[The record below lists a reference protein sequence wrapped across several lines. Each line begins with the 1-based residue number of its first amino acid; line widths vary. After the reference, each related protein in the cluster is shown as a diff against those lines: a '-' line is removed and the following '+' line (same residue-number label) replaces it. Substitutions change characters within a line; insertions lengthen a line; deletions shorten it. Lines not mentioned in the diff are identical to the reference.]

1 MSTDGEA
8 RRIPTIYDVA
18 AAAGVS
24 PSTVSRALA
33 RPGRVSAE
41 TAERVREVAAEIGYR
56 RSAVAPALGVVPS
69 KLLAMVV
76 ADIGNPLFVDV
87 FRGAEVAAGRAGYTM
102 LLFDAREAESRE
114 RAAAESFLDFVE
126 GFILASPRMSDSAL
140 LRLAKQRPV
149 VVLNRMVSGLP
160 SVLTDGARGVRRV
173 AEHLGSLGHREV
185 AYIGGPEASWADGV
199 RWRGLQEAGE
209 ELALRVRRI
218 GPNEPTV
225 VGGELVA
232 ARWSRSQV
240 TAVVTFNDVMAIGF
254 VRGLR
259 AQGLEVP
266 TDVSVVGFDNS
277 RLGALAT
284 PAITSVASPLALQG
298 RTAVGNLLA
307 IVKGARP
314 PRQPVLLPVKLVP
327 RESTGPVGG
336 ASGGPAGG
344 ASPHVG

>member
-1 MSTDGEA
+1 MEKEGVPPK
-8 RRIPTIYDVA
+8 IPTIYDVA

-41 TAERVREVAAEIGYR
+41 TAERVRAVAEEIGYR
-56 RSAVAPALGVVPS
+56 RSVVAPALGTVPS

-102 LLFDAREAESRE
+102 LLFDAREAEARE

-149 VVLNRMVSGLP
+149 VVLNRIVSGLP

-173 AEHLGSLGHREV
+173 AEHLGSLGHTDV
-185 AYIGGPEASWADGV
+185 TYVGGPEASWADGV

-209 ELALRVRRI
+209 ELSLRVRRI

-225 VGGELVA
+225 SGGEMAV
-232 ARWSRSQV
+232 ARWARNPA
-240 TAVVTFNDVMAIGF
+240 TAVVAFNDVMAIGF

-266 TDVSVVGFDNS
+266 RDVSVVGFDNS

-284 PAITSVASPLALQG
+284 PAISSVASPLALQG
-298 RTAVGNLLA
+298 RTAVGDLLA
-307 IVKGARP
+307 IVRGARP
-314 PRQPVLLPVKLVP
+314 PQQPVLLPVKLVP
-327 RESTGPVGG
+327 RESTGPVPGG
-336 ASGGPAGG
+336 AVQ
-344 ASPHVG
+344 VG